1 MTTRRILVTGSS
13 GFIAPYLIKALSAN
27 DIAIEVIGLYRD
39 KNNYEPVVLENVQY
53 RQCDLSDDNAVN
65 KLFMEFIFDVV
76 IHVAAALGP
85 LNDSS
90 FSKVATRDN
99 IQAHANLISAAKNAR
114 CQRFIYCS
122 TISVY
127 THPPSGKDGY
137 RENDLVRP
145 NTIYGWSKYA
155 AEELLRIETELSK
168 TMQGVSLRI
177 AGAHGYGRNSGVI
190 YSMLHNSIYGKK
202 IILNEPS
209 SCFRFSFIEDIVD
222 AVLLVTERA
231 LPKQYCC
238 YNVAGGDSLT
248 LLEWSNKV
256 LISVGTKGDIII
268 NDSEKQRNEVMDISH
283 FQEEMGF
290 RPRPLMEK
298 LNNYTDFLKQEY
310 SAHME

>member
-1 MTTRRILVTGSS
+1 MTIRRVLVTGAN
-13 GFIAPYLIKALSAN
+13 GFIAPYLIKAIVSN
-27 DIAIEVIGLYRD
+27 DTAIEVVGIYRN
-39 KNNYEPVVLENVQY
+39 KNNTPVLFDNVKY
-53 RQCDLSDDNAVN
+53 RCCDLADVDAVN
-65 KLFMEFIFDVV
+65 ELFLEFSFDAVV
-76 IHVAAALGP
+76 HAAAALGP
-85 LNDSS
+85 LDSS
-90 FSKVATRDN
+90 DFSIIASRDN
-99 IQAHANLISAAKNAR
+99 IQAHVNLVNTAKNAG
-114 CQRFIYCS
+114 CHKFIYCS

-127 THPPSGKDGY
+127 THPPLRKEGY
-137 RENDLVRP
+137 SENDLVRP
-145 NTIYGWSKYA
+145 NTVYGWSKYA
-155 AEELLRIETELSK
+155 AEEFLRIETELSK